1 MTEVRRCE
9 AAPGYPPCYRPRHP
23 APGRTG
29 QSKAYFECT
38 WTIMVTA
45 GRLWMST
52 VVVGALRVKR
62 PQEAFERHPK
72 GWSNVAYLKSIF
84 TKKNEER
91 WARWAHFCAFSARR
105 PLQCSSHK
113 SRPLTVVYLL
123 THVQNTDRHSAYVA
137 KSGIKHRPSELESG
151 NERHR
156 PSKQTADCEQ
166 SWR

>member
-1 MTEVRRCE
+1 
-9 AAPGYPPCYRPRHP
+9 
-23 APGRTG
+23 
-29 QSKAYFECT
+29 
-38 WTIMVTA
+38 MVTA

-52 VVVGALRVKR
+52 VVVGEPCVCNISGFLLPLNVIPRVVSK
-62 PQEAFERHPK
+62 
-72 GWSNVAYLKSIF
+72 NV
-84 TKKNEER
+84 KKNEDKVGEVG
-91 WARWAHFCAFSARR
+91 ATNFCAFSARR

-113 SRPLTVVYLL
+113 SRPLTVVSLL

-137 KSGIKHRPSELESG
+137 KSGIKHRPSELERG